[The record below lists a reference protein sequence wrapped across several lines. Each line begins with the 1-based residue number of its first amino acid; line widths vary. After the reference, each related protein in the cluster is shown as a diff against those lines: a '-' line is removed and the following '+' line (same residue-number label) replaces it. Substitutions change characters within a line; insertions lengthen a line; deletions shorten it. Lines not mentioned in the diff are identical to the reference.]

1 MLLQGQ
7 CLPERYCAKCS
18 SPHQSP
24 AGAWVLWP
32 GGNISYCPGAQRCS
46 EASMCHLIQCMYF
59 HKVVLAHTVP
69 EQHPLPKALIVL
81 IAPAW
86 IWSSFPQ
93 SPNCCVACWSWSGL
107 DSRCSPPSVPHPR
120 PMFTSQFCFLAGFSV
135 TAIMSPY
142 SSGTGSPGISRRSC
156 EAGGGLG
163 RPSGAAETAGC
174 CY

>member
-1 MLLQGQ
+1 MFLPPSIPSRSLGTLAWWQHKLLPWS
-7 CLPERYCAKCS
+7 PEM
-18 SPHQSP
+18 PT
-24 AGAWVLWP
+24 
-32 GGNISYCPGAQRCS
+32 CS